1 MGMFEV
7 DPKGLRKLLAGRD
20 YGFIINELAQNAFD
34 EEGVTELT
42 IEIRPVDGKRQVRV
56 LVADDSPNGFRRLS
70 DAWTLFA
77 ESYKKGNPLQRGRFD
92 LGEKLVISL
101 CKQAEIVS
109 TTGGVRFENNKRSTL
124 RRKRERGTLVSLTV
138 PATKAQQDEMEAA
151 VQRLIAPKSIRVM
164 FNGNPVN
171 RQHPLRTFNAALPTV
186 NVDEEG
192 QLRPSRRQTDV
203 KVYEANG
210 SGAWLYEMGIPVVS
224 IKATWTL
231 DVQQKVPL
239 NMDRDNVSP
248 AFLRKLYAHTLNA
261 MAEALPEEDAA
272 SDWVVQGTSAKEIE
286 AEAFSAVL
294 DKSMGKDRVIYDP
307 SDPEANMKA
316 ASKGHTVVRGNQLS
330 QGQRD
335 NIRRMRNDGHDPL
348 RPAGRVFPSP
358 KPYSDDPDAPPVEVI
373 PPSKYTERQ
382 KKVVAMAKHLFD
394 QIIGEEVGTR
404 NGKLYVRIVNTSN
417 AFAAAFGGGTLDLNV
432 RRLGHSFFDGT
443 DQYALERV
451 LRILI
456 HEFAHHYSGNHLA
469 SEYHDALTN
478 LGVRLS
484 TRVKRG
490 VYRRYGY
497 VLNG

>member
-7 DPKGLRKLLAGRD
+7 DPKGLKKLLAGRD

-34 EEGVTELT
+34 EEGVKELR
-42 IEIRPVDGKRQVRV
+42 IEIRLVEGKRQYQVI
-56 LVADDSPNGFRRLS
+56 VADDSPNGFRRLS

-101 CKQAEIVS
+101 CKRAEIVT
-109 TTGGVRFENNKRSTL
+109 TTGAVRFENNKRTTL
-124 RRKRERGTLVSLTV
+124 RRKMDTGTVVTLWV
-138 PATKAQQDEMEAA
+138 PATLAQGEELKVA
-151 VQRLIAPKSIRVM
+151 VSRLIPPAGVSVV
-164 FNGNPVN
+164 FNGQEVG
-171 RQHPLRTFNAALPTV
+171 RREALQVFNATLPTV

-203 KVYEANG
+203 TVYEANG
-210 SGAWLYEMGIPVVS
+210 AGAWLYEMGIPVVP

-261 MAEALPEEDAA
+261 MATELPQEDAA
-272 SDWVVQGTSAKEIE
+272 ADWVVQGTGEKEIE
-286 AEAFSAVL
+286 HEAFSTVL
-294 DKSMGKDRVIYDP
+294 DKSMGEKRVIYDP
-307 SDPEANMKA
+307 SDPESNMRA
-316 ASKGHTVVRGNQLS
+316 VSNGHTLVRGNQLS

-335 NIRRMRNDGHDPL
+335 NIRRMRGDGNDPL
-348 RPAGRVFPSP
+348 RPAGRLFPTS
-358 KPYSDDPDAPPVEVI
+358 KPYSDDPDADPVDVI
-373 PPSKYTERQ
+373 SPHKYTERQ
-382 KKVVAMAKHLFD
+382 KMVVSMAKYLFD
-394 QIIGEEVGTR
+394 QIIGEEVNTR
-404 NGKLYVRIVNTSN
+404 NGKLSVRIVNTTNS
-417 AFAAAFGGGTLDLNV
+417 FAACFGGGQMDLNV

-443 DQYALERV
+443 DQHALERV
-451 LRILI
+451 LRIFI
-456 HEFAHHYSGNHLA
+456 HEFAHHFSGNHLA
-469 SEYHDALTN
+469 SGYHDGLTR

-497 VLNG
+497 SL